1 MNLYAEYNYAIKK
14 LAVLST
20 QGLVDNSFFCEGCWH
35 WPGHALWASDGGR
48 NQLGKD
54 YVASFPDPVI
64 SKLLAQAPSLSYMY
78 LDGLPPG

>member
-1 MNLYAEYNYAIKK
+1 M
-14 LAVLST
+14 
-20 QGLVDNSFFCEGCWH
+20 GLRR
-35 WPGHALWASDGGR
+35 GR